1 MCETRWTQAR
11 KYKINSGQTII
22 YAGHEEDNAPHT
34 EGVAIMLS
42 KQAEK
47 ALIGWEQINSRIIRA
62 KFRTSNKRI
71 NLNVIMC
78 YAPTNDADEEKK
90 KEFYNI
96 LQTTIRNK
104 KERELTLLMGDL
116 NAKLVLSI

>member
-62 KFRTSNKRI
+62 KFRTSNKRL

-78 YAPTNDADEEKK
+78 YPQRTMQMRKRKK
-90 KEFYNI
+90 SFITYYKQLFGIKRKGN
-96 LQTTIRNK
+96 
-104 KERELTLLMGDL
+104 
-116 NAKLVLSI
+116 